1 MNYQKLLKN
10 NCILRLKGKL
20 STEDGIEAYL
30 NNELSITDEDLLLNT
45 DILCPENLKL
55 LDPGSESDFEF
66 QNSKNIYEAYKQ
78 MTPVQAT
85 DIRIW
90 TYLTHV
96 IFWDYM
102 KLRRPIEEQP
112 QNKRASYIL
121 EHWFVDRVST
131 AKLLRNDI
139 SLLWWTAY
147 LTYDQSRQDPY
158 ELTKEAFTMLDYTR
172 HLLPGTQGR
181 NTKFVHAI
189 LEFVLDN
196 KNLFSKHKEGKVRFL
211 MRQLNYIAGYK
222 ILANLSKQEVKDYL
236 NKYKTQLEDFGPE

>member
-1 MNYQKLLKN
+1 VNYQKLLRN

-30 NNELSITDEDLLLNT
+30 NNELSISDEDLLVNT
-45 DILCPENLKL
+45 DIASPDNLKL
-55 LDPGSESDFEF
+55 SDPGSESDYEF
-66 QNSKNIYEAYKQ
+66 QNSKLIYEVYKQ

-85 DIRIW
+85 DVRIW

-96 IFWDYM
+96 TFWDYM
-102 KLRRPIEEQP
+102 KRRRPIEEQP
-112 QNKRASYIL
+112 ADKRASYIS

-147 LTYDQSRQDPY
+147 LTYDQDRTDPY

-172 HLLPGTQGR
+172 HLLPGTRGR
-181 NTKFVHAI
+181 NSNFVHAI
-189 LEFVLDN
+189 FEFVIGN
-196 KNLFSKHKEGKVRFL
+196 KNLFSHYKEGKVRFL

-222 ILANLSKQEVKDYL
+222 IIASLSKQGIKDYL
-236 NKYKTQLEDFGPE
+236 SKYKKQLEDFKPE